1 MKFCSNCNNMY
12 YHQIDETNTLKFFCR
27 YCGKVETDLTNND
40 FTVSKIQ
47 IKKNSQTFN
56 HIINPY
62 TKYDPTLERRTDIL
76 CPNASCKTNKAD
88 SKSISSKEKREVVY
102 IRYDDTNM
110 KYVYLCSTCDTVW
123 KTEDQ
128 S

>member
-1 MKFCSNCNNMY
+1 MY
-12 YHQIDETNTLKFFCR
+12 YHQIDETNSLKFFCR
-27 YCGKVETDLTNND
+27 YCGKVDTDLTNSD

-76 CPNASCKTNKAD
+76 CPNASCKTNKAG
-88 SKSISSKEKREVVY
+88 SKDGKNSKREVVY

-110 KYVYLCSTCDTVW
+110 KYVFTCCVCDTIWNSIPNV
-123 KTEDQ
+123 
-128 S
+128 

>member
-12 YHQIDETNTLKFFCR
+12 YHQIDETNSLKFFCR
-27 YCGKVETDLTNND
+27 YCGKVDTDLTNSD

-76 CPNASCKTNKAD
+76 CPNASCKTNKAG
-88 SKSISSKEKREVVY
+88 SKDGKNSKREVVY

-110 KYVYLCSTCDTVW
+110 KYVFTCCVCDTIWNSIPNV
-123 KTEDQ
+123 
-128 S
+128 